1 MDKNAVLKVI
11 NPALALLMLNQPFS
25 AFLMAVTGWDLFESL
40 HVAGEY
46 CCCQCGGSSDVKL
59 GWVASNFL
67 KTAANNRP
75 KKQRI
80 LQRPICRFSCPGRT
94 PFRICAS

>member
-40 HVAGEY
+40 HV
-46 CCCQCGGSSDVKL
+46 GGGILLLLAAAVHL
-59 GWVASNFL
+59 MLNWGWVKANFL
-67 KTAANNRP
+67 K
-75 KKQRI
+75 KIQGQR
-80 LQRPICRFSCPGRT
+80 G
-94 PFRICAS
+94 